1 MYDISLLLRTMVEMD
16 ASDMHFSAGMPPLVR
31 KSGKLVPLAD
41 QVLSNAETQRLAYS
55 VMNEQQKKR
64 FEQNK
69 ECDFSFGIKDLARF
83 RANAYIQRGC
93 VALALRLI
101 PREIRPLE
109 TLGLPKIIDEFC
121 DRPQGLVLVCG
132 ATGSG
137 KSTTL
142 AAMIDRINKTMEGHI
157 LTIEDPIE
165 FAHRHNK
172 CLVNQREIGADS
184 DSFENALRSALRQD
198 PDVVLIGEMRDLE
211 TMRAALSIAETGH
224 LTFATLHTNSAVQSI
239 NRIVD
244 AFPAE
249 EKESIRA
256 QLGFVLEGV
265 ICQTLLP
272 KTTGGRVL
280 AYEIMNCT
288 IPIKAKIRRD
298 EIHQIQGLLEVGTKD
313 GQMPFDKCLK
323 NLYDKGV
330 ITLETA
336 LGASSTPENLQKHII
351 GG

>member
-1 MYDISLLLRTMVEMD
+1 MYDISQLLRTMVESD
-16 ASDMHFSAGMPPLVR
+16 ASDMHFTAGMPPLMR
-31 KSGKLVPLAD
+31 KNGKLVPMAD
-41 QVLSNAETQRLAYS
+41 EVLSGTETQRLTYS
-55 VMNEQQKKR
+55 VMNELQKKR

-69 ECDFSFGIKDLARF
+69 EVDFSFGIKDMARF

-101 PREIRPLE
+101 PRDIRPLE
-109 TLGLPKIIDEFC
+109 TLGLPNIIEDFC
-121 DRPQGLVLVCG
+121 TRPQGLVLVCG

-142 AAMIDRINKTMEGHI
+142 AAMIDRINKTLDGHI

-165 FAHRHNK
+165 FAHKHNR
-172 CLVNQREIGADS
+172 CMVNQREIGADS
-184 DSFENALRSALRQD
+184 ESFDNALRSALRQD

-239 NRIVD
+239 NRIID

-249 EKESIRA
+249 EKDSIRA

-265 ICQTLLP
+265 VCQTLLP
-272 KTTGGRVL
+272 KTSGGRCL

-288 IPIKAKIRRD
+288 IPIKSKIRRD
-298 EIHQIQGLLEVGTKD
+298 EIHQIQGLLEVGAKD
-313 GQMPFDKCLK
+313 GQIPLDKCLK
-323 NLYDKGV
+323 SLYDKGV

-336 LGASSTPENLQKHII
+336 LGASSTPENLQKQMI